1 MSHALDEAAR
11 KGCASSS
18 DPCLDSHSDPYSYTS
33 IFIFVFTHSQAHS
46 FRFFRAQLRL
56 SLIGRRHFNTRLQ
69 YPVQHVDNDMAQ
81 LHHCTPSP
89 ILSCSPCPDVDLDW
103 KSFGAVAK
111 QKATLMHRRQP
122 SPPRGVTNLTTTTMR
137 MTLLPSDTR
146 GCCPW
151 YCHRGCVSLYVY
163 SVHCK
168 KIYID
173 WSGCSLNCKTS
184 WCYISFCFCFF
195 LVFSVTKFVTLY
207 SVSNIESWR
216 IRKLFEI

>member
-11 KGCASSS
+11 KGCASSF

-46 FRFFRAQLRL
+46 SRFFRAQLRL
-56 SLIGRRHFNTRLQ
+56 SLIGRRHFSTKLQ
-69 YPVQHVDNDMAQ
+69 YPVEHVDNDMAQ
-81 LHHCTPSP
+81 LHHCTPSLSP
-89 ILSCSPCPDVDLDW
+89 SCSPCPDVDLDW

-151 YCHRGCVSLYVY
+151 YCHRGCGSLYVY

-168 KIYID
+168 K
-173 WSGCSLNCKTS
+173 
-184 WCYISFCFCFF
+184 
-195 LVFSVTKFVTLY
+195 
-207 SVSNIESWR
+207 NILTEVVA
-216 IRKLFEI
+216 L